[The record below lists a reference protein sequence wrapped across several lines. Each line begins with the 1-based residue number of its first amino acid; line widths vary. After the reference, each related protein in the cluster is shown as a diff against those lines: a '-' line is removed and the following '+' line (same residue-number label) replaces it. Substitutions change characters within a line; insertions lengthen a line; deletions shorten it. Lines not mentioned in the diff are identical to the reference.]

1 MIAVLIIELSMGHLG
16 RPAFAVHETR
26 GDFFFIFREY
36 LRWRFELKK
45 KLKNFSFFWNLA
57 LDLKDQDLVFEHGI
71 FVANMTI
78 DYVQTLHDDFG
89 WDFGE

>member
-1 MIAVLIIELSMGHLG
+1 MKIWTKEKTEEFLI
-16 RPAFAVHETR
+16 
-26 GDFFFIFREY
+26 
-36 LRWRFELKK
+36 
-45 KLKNFSFFWNLA
+45 FFWNLA
-57 LDLKDQDLVFEHGI
+57 LDLKDQDLVFEHGF